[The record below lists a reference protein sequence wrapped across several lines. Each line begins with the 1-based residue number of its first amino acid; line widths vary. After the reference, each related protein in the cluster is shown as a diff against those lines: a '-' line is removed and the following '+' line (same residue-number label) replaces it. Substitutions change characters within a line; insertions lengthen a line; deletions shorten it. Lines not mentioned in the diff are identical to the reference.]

1 MEQNDPLSPSA
12 EVLHA
17 LQHVGREASEKQQ
30 EKERETRALLS
41 HRHTSTVK
49 RTRAFARHVGG
60 AGWVGGGRGI
70 FVSNYNPRVR
80 ERGDRLKL
88 EHIV

>member
-30 EKERETRALLS
+30 EREREKRELFSLTDIHLPWNAPALSLDMS
-41 HRHTSTVK
+41 
-49 RTRAFARHVGG
+49 AALG
-60 AGWVGGGRGI
+60 GWVAVGVFLYLIIILGWGSEAI
-70 FVSNYNPRVR
+70 A
-80 ERGDRLKL
+80 
-88 EHIV
+88 

>member
-1 MEQNDPLSPSA
+1 M
-12 EVLHA
+12 LHA

-30 EKERETRALLS
+30 ERERETRALLS
-41 HRHTSTVK
+41 HGHTSTVK